1 MFYKLKVKADAKRV
15 PSDVLGFPVDQQ
27 VSTYVETTR
36 DLIDEAAKKNIKTVE
51 IVTVDSL
58 PERGEDGNNPRL
70 FTLGDHPGDVPAEGE
85 ATDEA

>member
-15 PSDVLGFPVDQQ
+15 PTEVLGFPVDQQ

-36 DLIDEAAKKNIKTVE
+36 DLSDEAAKKNIKTVD

-58 PERGEDGNNPRL
+58 PERGEDGNKPRL
-70 FTLGDHPGDVPAEGE
+70 FKLGDHQAPEPTEPA
-85 ATDEA
+85 DEVEE